1 MAYKVPKIPSKRCP
15 SSPAETPSASPA
27 SHWPSSSLI
36 DSSPTPHTVRPPKKR
51 VSLLPPSLRTSSVPS
66 YSPTRN
72 SKTHQQQSISV
83 PRDAIEEEDAEGIEE
98 DESMLE
104 RIMAVDM
111 RDRGSIGCCY
121 YIAANETLY
130 LLEDIKS
137 GGLETIDLRE
147 YMVKFSSRTQSDAK

>member
-1 MAYKVPKIPSKRCP
+1 
-15 SSPAETPSASPA
+15 
-27 SHWPSSSLI
+27 
-36 DSSPTPHTVRPPKKR
+36 
-51 VSLLPPSLRTSSVPS
+51 
-66 YSPTRN
+66 
-72 SKTHQQQSISV
+72 
-83 PRDAIEEEDAEGIEE
+83 
-98 DESMLE
+98 MLE